1 MESVLEV
8 RGTGHT
14 QVEDQLVLKKEW
26 KCITEYFYAVA
37 KENANQPCMEYND
50 KVYSFDEVNQLSN
63 QLASYLK
70 GIGVGPEV
78 PVGLFLE
85 RSPDMIIS
93 ILAIWKAGGAY
104 VPIST
109 TYPKDR
115 IEFILNDA
123 NLRTILTT
131 SSMEHILLQMNT
143 ESKIDYILLDK
154 EKEQIESHPQ
164 ANLPCENRRND
175 LAYIIFTSG
184 STGRPKGVMVE
195 HEGIPN
201 LVLEQIKAFKLNGHD
216 KVLQFAS
223 ISFDASVSEIFTTL
237 IAGATLV
244 LLPND
249 ALFLG
254 EDLYQVL
261 KNKRIT
267 VVTLTP
273 SVLNTLPD
281 KELPDMKSI
290 ISAGEA
296 CTRKLIEYWSS
307 RVNFLNAYGPT
318 ECTICAS
325 MHVCTLGEEA
335 IPLGEAIAN
344 TKLYLLNEQLQPV
357 ELGETGELCVAGV
370 GLARGYLNNEE
381 LTKRSFIPNP
391 FGDGLSD
398 RLYRTGDLCRY
409 IGNVTN
415 QEATNCSDAVDN
427 VGDLATTSESSSIN
441 KSDSMKLEWVGRL
454 DNQVKISGLRIDLD
468 ELVHVMRE
476 YPGVADAVVTI
487 IDDSMKNKQI
497 YAYILSDASVQV
509 SINSIK
515 SYLKT
520 KLPAYMVPSRFLF
533 LSEIPVLESGKLDRN
548 SLPSIEDVRPDID
561 VEYVAP
567 RNPMEETLAQIWCE
581 ILQIDRVGI
590 YDNFFDLGGQSLMA
604 TQMISRIRTTLG
616 MEIPLHV
623 IFETTPTVEQTA
635 IAIENYQIEQSQPE
649 DLEKL
654 LAEIE
659 AMSEEEIAAM
669 LGDIEG

>member
-1 MESVLEV
+1 
-8 RGTGHT
+8 
-14 QVEDQLVLKKEW
+14 
-26 KCITEYFYAVA
+26 
-37 KENANQPCMEYND
+37 
-50 KVYSFDEVNQLSN
+50 
-63 QLASYLK
+63 
-70 GIGVGPEV
+70 
-78 PVGLFLE
+78 
-85 RSPDMIIS
+85 
-93 ILAIWKAGGAY
+93 
-104 VPIST
+104 
-109 TYPKDR
+109 
-115 IEFILNDA
+115 
-123 NLRTILTT
+123 
-131 SSMEHILLQMNT
+131 
-143 ESKIDYILLDK
+143 
-154 EKEQIESHPQ
+154 
-164 ANLPCENRRND
+164 
-175 LAYIIFTSG
+175 
-184 STGRPKGVMVE
+184 MVE